1 MSLRKLNI
9 EESYDSTDNDLV
21 NEFYN
26 PILNESIRYDRIAG
40 FFTSSSLAVSSKGLI
55 HILEKNGKVRFIKGG
70 LNR

>member
-26 PILNESIRYDRIAG
+26 PILNESIR
-40 FFTSSSLAVSSKGLI
+40 
-55 HILEKNGKVRFIKGG
+55 
-70 LNR
+70 